1 MTDETERAD
10 GTIDADDTLSVPR
23 SEGPGGPGAAA
34 GVGAEPDDATV
45 VVRRAAAA
53 EPDDATVVVPRRRDP
68 RPPAPA
74 AAPVPVPEEDAARP
88 WNGVALTRVYGPRSA
103 RHRAE
108 RAGIDEVQQRVGA
121 PPGAGA
127 DALPERALLPSLA
140 RRARRSRIV
149 TLSAYAATVALS
161 LLGLWGVA
169 RLAFG

>member
-1 MTDETERAD
+1 M
-10 GTIDADDTLSVPR
+10 
-23 SEGPGGPGAAA
+23 
-34 GVGAEPDDATV
+34 
-45 VVRRAAAA
+45 
-53 EPDDATVVVPRRRDP
+53 
-68 RPPAPA
+68 
-74 AAPVPVPEEDAARP
+74 PVPEEDAARP

-108 RAGIDEVQQRVGA
+108 RAGIDEVQQRVGV